1 MHIHIRTSV
10 PGIEKALPLDFFF
23 VFGILSR
30 ILPIRAAEF
39 AAHAH
44 SRIQGEILGEGGGGG
59 VSVAPGGRRTERE
72 REREREEGREEGE
85 DEGDGRIGRI
95 ENRRAIRET
104 QRKDSITSHKESKGD
119 REKLI
124 SGRHRQPCRRTVR
137 REEKT
142 DGEKRTNDSAER
154 TRRRRGGG
162 GGGIEG
168 REEEGERERASRD
181 DSCN

>member
-44 SRIQGEILGEGGGGG
+44 SRIQGEILAEGGGEEKGWRVGG
-59 VSVAPGGRRTERE
+59 PGRKADGERKSERVRE
-72 REREREEGREEGE
+72 RERKMEKGREEGE

-142 DGEKRTNDSAER
+142 DGEEGTSDLAER
-154 TRRRRGGG
+154 SRRRRRRGGR
-162 GGGIEG
+162 EG
-168 REEEGERERASRD
+168 TSFARRLV
-181 DSCN
+181 

>member
-72 REREREEGREEGE
+72 RERASE
-85 DEGDGRIGRI
+85 
-95 ENRRAIRET
+95 RRAE
-104 QRKDSITSHKESKGD
+104 KKGRMKGMEGLEGSRID
-119 REKLI
+119 ERF
-124 SGRHRQPCRRTVR
+124 
-137 REEKT
+137 
-142 DGEKRTNDSAER
+142 EKRS
-154 TRRRRGGG
+154 GK
-162 GGGIEG
+162 IP
-168 REEEGERERASRD
+168 
-181 DSCN
+181 